1 MLGAAIKAVVE
12 SVSALDGENHR
23 CSAEKKF
30 SLLYRMARYGSYV
43 SRRML
48 FTKTTAFFILFSSV
62 FQDKF
67 RAGAGGQGR
76 KEALESEKIMF
87 R

>member
-1 MLGAAIKAVVE
+1 MVE

-30 SLLYRMARYGSYV
+30 SLLYRMARYV
-43 SRRML
+43 SLVISRMN
-48 FTKTTAFFILFSSV
+48 FTKTKTTHRVFTLFSIV

-67 RAGAGGQGR
+67 GAGASGQGR
-76 KEALESEKIMF
+76 KETLKSEKIMF
-87 R
+87 W